1 MLYTTAIRQAKED
14 MEKILSQEGLENYYF
29 SLKRMKQS
37 YTKGEHN
44 FDNKEIRINTDVLFF
59 NIERK
64 DNAPIYTPFPKPFIQ
79 QAVLDAMR
87 ISFCHEVT
95 HAKDFSFPMERL
107 ETKEE
112 RERFALEDIACTNPK
127 FYKGSPYQTYTNY
140 AKISFEARAF
150 TKSITMARDFIM
162 NNENV
167 SLEEANQRIINA
179 LNYEISD
186 SSLFKV
192 MRKNPNYNPYYNAMR
207 DGEYIPGSSKEYLDD
222 ISFHNFDEVEQAI
235 NNVLDASRNH
245 DFIDYEYPRRPPGA
259 FDPIYVKQE
268 FRDSIQEINK
278 DIESLGF
285 TREFYCTLSQKER
298 LYFNAA
304 IAIKYY
310 DRYKELNPNCRTL
323 PERLERHKE
332 AGFLVLEKLDL
343 SYFERKLKT
352 FLDSHKP
359 KIKEPEPDDLMSR

>member
-14 MEKILSQEGLENYYF
+14 MEKILSQEGLENYSF

-64 DNAPIYTPFPKPFIQ
+64 DDVPIYTPFPKPFIQ

-87 ISFCHEVT
+87 ISFCHEVV

-127 FYKGSPYQTYTNY
+127 FYKGSPCQTYTNY
-140 AKISFEARAF
+140 TKISFEARAF

-162 NNENV
+162 ENESV
-167 SLEEANQRIINA
+167 SLEEANQRIVNA
-179 LNYEISD
+179 LNHEIKEGSV
-186 SSLFKV
+186 FKV
-192 MRKNPNYNPYYNAMR
+192 LRENPNYNPYYNPMR
-207 DGEYIPGSSKEYLDD
+207 DGEYIPGLHKKYLDD
-222 ISFHNFDEVEQAI
+222 ISFHNFEEVEQEI
-235 NNVLDASRNH
+235 NNLLDASKNH
-245 DFIDYEYPRRPPGA
+245 DFIDYEFSKKPPGA
-259 FDPIYVKQE
+259 FDAAYVKYE
-268 FRDSIQEINK
+268 FQDKIKEINK
-278 DIESLGF
+278 DIEALGF
-285 TREFYCTLSQKER
+285 TREFYCTLSQQEK
-298 LYFNAA
+298 LYYNAA

-332 AGFLVLEKLDL
+332 AGFLDLEKLDI
-343 SYFERKLKT
+343 SYFERKLET
-352 FLDSHKP
+352 FLDSHNP
-359 KIKEPEPDDLMSR
+359 KTKEPEPDDLLSR